1 MKILKND
8 LISLKGRIYSDQAW
22 NQVRAQISDQARHQ
36 LWFQVS
42 DRVWAQVTEPIR
54 INLNENFNK

>member
-8 LISLKGRIYSDQAW
+8 LISLKGRIY
-22 NQVRAQISDQARHQ
+22 SDQARHQ

-42 DRVWAQVTEPIR
+42 DRVWAQVTEQIR
-54 INLNENFNK
+54 INLNENINK

>member
-36 LWFQVS
+36 LWFHVS
-42 DRVWAQVTEPIR
+42 DRVWAQVTEQIR
-54 INLNENFNK
+54 INLNENINK